1 MLVQMSKALGALLR
15 TSFEISTRRK
25 DGPTNSLPLHRE
37 VLDAVIAHDPDRA
50 EKAIQQ
56 LIDGARR
63 DIEEVLA
70 SRRGLPRLNQP
81 ASMLKMA

>member
-1 MLVQMSKALGALLR
+1 MSKALGALLR

-63 DIEEVLA
+63 DIDEVLA